1 MSENVGL
8 VAGYAFR
15 SGDFCSEGI
24 PIIRIGNANKGYF
37 DLSDLVFLPESFASS
52 HQRFVVYED
61 LYKRLLRD
69 FLRKY
74 NLRYRLDDPF
84 TLRFLLPGSFT
95 NLYAELHRLNAAN
108 PHFASLLTYFEHAF
122 DIYVRSQ
129 NASDLRRC
137 IATASNYAEGL
148 ASATHRQPG
157 TLGAVCNQL
166 TDWPH
171 ERLKEALQK
180 LYGFCSDYPN
190 IRHAG
195 NPGSVLRPLGPRD
208 ATGLSVLLLAFSG
221 YLSPHLDEQIVLG
234 VCPPLS
240 VHQHSSAIQFFA
252 LFCG

>member
-1 MSENVGL
+1 MNDSLAVGVPAQQL
-8 VAGYAFR
+8 DVILNDDAKSRASFL
-15 SGDFCSEGI
+15 
-24 PIIRIGNANKGYF
+24 ALKGT
-37 DLSDLVFLPESFASS
+37 DFASESTIVEFLESS
-52 HQRFVVYED
+52 HEVIADYDLPGYED
-61 LYKRLLRD
+61 FFKRLLRD

-74 NLRYRLDDPF
+74 NLRYRLDEPF
-84 TLRFLLPGSFT
+84 IIRFLLPGSFS

-108 PHFASLLTYFEHAF
+108 PHLASLLTDFEHAF

-148 ASATHRQPG
+148 ASATHGQPG

-171 ERLKEALQK
+171 ERMKEALQK

-234 VCPPLS
+234 V
-240 VHQHSSAIQFFA
+240 
-252 LFCG
+252 